1 MPRGTRV
8 LYLISDTS
16 MRILRR
22 SLVFAVLGLLGAT
35 TVLSDALVIT
45 RAMLASTIAE
55 IFVEEDSVVV
65 ELEVGARDIEAFRNL
80 LPDQLYERLG
90 HEPEPWIDRLQRFV
104 NEDFVVRDERGRA
117 LFGYLREIEPR
128 TRVERD
134 EVTGQPLPVE
144 PGEGEPVVFARVVYP
159 TGGRPS
165 RLSFS
170 PPGAGRG
177 AATANVGFVTYHHTL
192 PINDFRYLGVEET
205 LNLDWEDPWFSTFEN
220 RNLRRQFFAPISAFL
235 YIEPYEV
242 RKEIV
247 LRPKDLQQWVDLGL
261 GGKDTI
267 RVEEQE
273 ALKRDVVEFLRD
285 RNPLTIDGELVE
297 GYVDRVHFIYRN
309 IRTSGVID
317 PPQDLDIISA
327 TLGVIFT
334 YPVDGLPDSV
344 AMEWELFNERIP
356 VVPSSAT
363 DEAGSLPYILSPGD
377 DVLKWQNFLTNP
389 TLPTLVEVAAP
400 PRFRWVY
407 WAGAAVGL
415 IGLIVLGMRHGRAV
429 LRRQWPARR
438 VWMAVAASIVLLVL
452 ALPRALGLTVAAGQ
466 AEDVMDGL
474 LRNVYLAFDYR
485 DEGQI
490 YDMLERSVTGG
501 LLTDI
506 YLETRRS
513 LELANQGGARAKVKD
528 VEILESD
535 SRSVD
540 GGAGFETR
548 LVWNVMGSVGHW
560 GHIHRRT
567 NQYEA
572 RFVVRAEGGVWKI
585 SDMELLQEQ
594 RL

>member
-1 MPRGTRV
+1 MPEGARASYLTRHP
-8 LYLISDTS
+8 
-16 MRILRR
+16 MRTLRR
-22 SLVFAVLGLLGAT
+22 SVLLGFAGLLAAT
-35 TVLSDALVIT
+35 AVLSDALVIT

-65 ELEVGARDIEAFRNL
+65 ELEIGAQDLQAFRNL
-80 LPDQLYERLG
+80 LPDQLYERMG
-90 HEPEPWIDRLQRFV
+90 YEPEPWIDRLQRFV
-104 NEDFVVRDERGRA
+104 AEDFLVADERGRP

-128 TRVERD
+128 TRIKRD
-134 EVTGQPLPVE
+134 EVTGEPLPLE

-159 TGGRPS
+159 TGGRPAK
-165 RLSFS
+165 LSFS
-170 PPGAGRG
+170 PPGSSRG
-177 AATANVGFVTYHHTL
+177 ATTANVGFVTYHHTL

-205 LNLDWEDPWFSTFEN
+205 LELDWEDPWFSEFEN

-235 YIEPYEV
+235 YVEPYEV

-261 GGKDTI
+261 TGRDTI

-273 ALKRDVVEFLRD
+273 ELKRQIVEFLRD
-285 RNPLTIDGELVE
+285 RNPLTIDGVPVE

-317 PPQDLDIISA
+317 PPEDLDIISA

-344 AMEWELFNERIP
+344 AMTWELFNERIP
-356 VVPSSAT
+356 MVPSSAT

-377 DVLKWQNFLTNP
+377 DVLQWHNFLTNP

-400 PRFRWVY
+400 PRFRLLY
-407 WAGAAVGL
+407 AAGALMGL
-415 IGLIVLGMRHGRAV
+415 IGLVVLVMRHGKDV
-429 LRRQWPARR
+429 LRRQWPPRR
-438 VWMAVAASIVLLVL
+438 TWAAFAASIVLVAL
-452 ALPRALGLTVAAGQ
+452 ALPRALGLGVASGQ
-466 AEDVMDGL
+466 AENVMDGL

-490 YDMLERSVTGG
+490 YDMLERSVTGD

-513 LELANQGGARAKVKD
+513 LELANQGGARAKVKE
-528 VEILESD
+528 VEILD
-535 SRSVD
+535 SEFRSVD

-572 RFVVRAEGGVWKI
+572 RFVVRAADGVWKI
-585 SDMELLQEQ
+585 TDMELLQEQ

>member
-1 MPRGTRV
+1 M
-8 LYLISDTS
+8 
-16 MRILRR
+16 
-22 SLVFAVLGLLGAT
+22 
-35 TVLSDALVIT
+35 
-45 RAMLASTIAE
+45 
-55 IFVEEDSVVV
+55 
-65 ELEVGARDIEAFRNL
+65 
-80 LPDQLYERLG
+80 
-90 HEPEPWIDRLQRFV
+90 
-104 NEDFVVRDERGRA
+104 
-117 LFGYLREIEPR
+117 
-128 TRVERD
+128 
-134 EVTGQPLPVE
+134 
-144 PGEGEPVVFARVVYP
+144 
-159 TGGRPS
+159 
-165 RLSFS
+165 
-170 PPGAGRG
+170 
-177 AATANVGFVTYHHTL
+177 ANVGFVTYHHSL

-205 LNLDWEDPWFSTFEN
+205 LNLDWEDPWFSEFEN

-235 YIEPYEV
+235 YVEPYEV

-261 GGKDTI
+261 AGKDTI

-285 RNPLTIDGELVE
+285 RNPVTIDGAPVE

-317 PPQDLDIISA
+317 PPRDLDVISA

-344 AMEWELFNERIP
+344 AMEWELFSERIP
-356 VVPSSAT
+356 LVPSSAT

-377 DVLKWQNFLTNP
+377 DVLRWQNFLTNP

-429 LRRQWPARR
+429 LRRRWPARR

-490 YDMLERSVTGG
+490 YDMLERSVTGD

>member
-1 MPRGTRV
+1 
-8 LYLISDTS
+8 
-16 MRILRR
+16 MRTLRR

-55 IFVEEDSVVV
+55 IFIEEDSVVV
-65 ELEVGARDIEAFRNL
+65 ELEVGAQDIEAFRNL
-80 LPDQLYERLG
+80 LPDQLYERMG
-90 HEPEPWIDRLQRFV
+90 YEPEPWIDRLQRFV
-104 NEDFVVRDERGRA
+104 AEDFVVRDERGRP

-128 TRVERD
+128 TRIKRD
-134 EVTGQPLPVE
+134 EVTGEPLPLE

-159 TGGRPS
+159 TGGRPA

-170 PPGAGRG
+170 PPGAERG
-177 AATANVGFVTYHHTL
+177 AAMANVGFVTYHHAL

-205 LNLDWEDPWFSTFEN
+205 LELDWEDPWFSEFEN

-285 RNPLTIDGELVE
+285 RNLVTIDGAPVE

-317 PPQDLDIISA
+317 PPQDLDVISA

-344 AMEWELFNERIP
+344 AMEWELFSDRIP
-356 VVPSSAT
+356 LVPSSAT

-377 DVLKWQNFLTNP
+377 DVLRWENFLTNP

-400 PRFRWVY
+400 PRFRLLY
-407 WAGAAVGL
+407 AAGALMGLVGL
-415 IGLIVLGMRHGRAV
+415 VVLGMRHGRGL
-429 LRRQWPARR
+429 LRRRWPPRR
-438 VWMAVAASIVLLVL
+438 VWLAVGASIVLLVL
-452 ALPRALGLTVAAGQ
+452 GLPRALGLNVAAGQ
-466 AEDVMDGL
+466 GEEVMDGL

-490 YDMLERSVTGG
+490 YDMLERSVTGE

-513 LELANQGGARAKVKD
+513 LELANQGGARAKVKE

-535 SRSVD
+535 FQSVD

-572 RFVVRAEGGVWKI
+572 RFVVRAEDGVWKI
-585 SDMELLQEQ
+585 SDLELLQEQ

>member
-1 MPRGTRV
+1 M
-8 LYLISDTS
+8 
-16 MRILRR
+16 
-22 SLVFAVLGLLGAT
+22 
-35 TVLSDALVIT
+35 
-45 RAMLASTIAE
+45 
-55 IFVEEDSVVV
+55 
-65 ELEVGARDIEAFRNL
+65 
-80 LPDQLYERLG
+80 
-90 HEPEPWIDRLQRFV
+90 
-104 NEDFVVRDERGRA
+104 
-117 LFGYLREIEPR
+117 
-128 TRVERD
+128 
-134 EVTGQPLPVE
+134 
-144 PGEGEPVVFARVVYP
+144 
-159 TGGRPS
+159 
-165 RLSFS
+165 
-170 PPGAGRG
+170 
-177 AATANVGFVTYHHTL
+177 
-192 PINDFRYLGVEET
+192 
-205 LNLDWEDPWFSTFEN
+205 
-220 RNLRRQFFAPISAFL
+220 
-235 YIEPYEV
+235 
-242 RKEIV
+242 
-247 LRPKDLQQWVDLGL
+247 
-261 GGKDTI
+261 
-267 RVEEQE
+267 
-273 ALKRDVVEFLRD
+273 
-285 RNPLTIDGELVE
+285 
-297 GYVDRVHFIYRN
+297 DRVHFIYRN

-317 PPQDLDIISA
+317 PPQDLDIIRA

-356 VVPSSAT
+356 LVPSSAT

-377 DVLKWQNFLTNP
+377 DVLRWQNFLTNP

-400 PRFRWVY
+400 PRFRWAY

-438 VWMAVAASIVLLVL
+438 VWMAVTASIVLLVL

-485 DEGQI
+485 DEVQI
-490 YDMLERSVTGG
+490 YDMLERSVTGD

-560 GHIHRRT
+560 GHIHRRN